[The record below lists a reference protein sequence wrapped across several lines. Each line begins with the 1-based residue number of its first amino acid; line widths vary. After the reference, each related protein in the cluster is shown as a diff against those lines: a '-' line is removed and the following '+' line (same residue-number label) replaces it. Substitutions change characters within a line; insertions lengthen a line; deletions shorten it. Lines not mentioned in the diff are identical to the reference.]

1 MSLVTVLRPQTR
13 YKLGTALDINAYTDS
28 DWAGCHKTRKSTS
41 GTAAQALGCTVIALS
56 RTQQTLA
63 LSSGEAE
70 LYAIG
75 TAVLEPLHLRS
86 FLMGTGLTKTCS
98 IIIHTDSTAAK
109 SMAPR
114 FGTTRR
120 TRHIDLRFLY
130 LQNLIKLGTIRI
142 NKIPGAQNP
151 ADILTKYVIA
161 EVLNRHAERLGLVL
175 NQSALERLD

>member
-1 MSLVTVLRPQTR
+1 MP
-13 YKLGTALDINAYTDS
+13 
-28 DWAGCHKTRKSTS
+28 
-41 GTAAQALGCTVIALS
+41 

-63 LSSGEAE
+63 LSSGEVE

-75 TAVLEPLHLRS
+75 AAVLEPLHLRS
-86 FLMGTGLTKTCS
+86 FLMETGLVKACS

-109 SMAPR
+109 SMASR

-130 LQNLIKLGTIRI
+130 LQNLVKLGTIRI

-151 ADILTKYVIA
+151 ADILTKYVTA
-161 EVLNRHAERLGLVL
+161 EVLNRHTEHLGLIPTTD
-175 NQSALERLD
+175 QSALERLD